1 MANRTDI
8 QHTPA
13 SEIRL
18 TCQQLTDIILDYVT
32 NDMEPAL
39 RAAFER
45 HLQRCVDCVAF
56 LNTYQETIRATRSVC
71 HEDVP
76 AEMVHRV
83 QNFLRERIKGS
94 SASATAEGA
103 QRPSPPGR

>member
-1 MANRTDI
+1 MQPA
-8 QHTPA
+8 QA
-13 SEIRL
+13 SEVRL

-32 NDMEPAL
+32 NEMEPAL

-45 HLQRCVDCVAF
+45 HLERCTDCVAF
-56 LNTYQETIRATRSVC
+56 LNTYQETIRATRSVA

-83 QNFLRERIKGS
+83 QNFLLERIKGS
-94 SASATAEGA
+94 L
-103 QRPSPPGR
+103 PGR